1 MANESKTVSKR
12 GLIALE
18 DYRWIYLIILL
29 QTVFL
34 GAALFFGQDLT
45 LSSAQSGLY
54 HESHIRE
61 TAGELLHEYFG
72 SYEDRSVPSDSRL
85 TGFVI
90 EDIKIREESSDSAVL
105 LASVSFKPYDI
116 DASRWAYLATRD
128 GQWIKDLR
136 LTVYLERDQSGRFS
150 IVHTDP
156 SI

>member
-1 MANESKTVSKR
+1 M
-12 GLIALE
+12 LE

-29 QTVFL
+29 QAVLL

-54 HESHIRE
+54 HESNIRE
-61 TAGELLHEYFG
+61 IAGELLHEYFV
-72 SYEDRSVPSDSRL
+72 SYEDRSLPSDSRL
-85 TGFVI
+85 NGFVI
-90 EDIKIREESSDSAVL
+90 EDIKIREESCDSAVL

-116 DASRWAYLATRD
+116 DVSRWAFLATRD

-150 IVHTDP
+150 IVRTDP